1 MEIKENSKPILIKR
15 IISDSFD
22 IMSLF
27 ILFMLFMYIFMR
39 LPIADK
45 INEYIFKYQEIEK
58 QVLVSINNNQ
68 TLASDLLNQNEEYK
82 NLLFATSL
90 NSFLLKAFAGL
101 ISEAILFVVIP
112 LTNKDK
118 NSLGRLLTG
127 LLLFDESRMSL
138 ISNKQLIL
146 RFIFIFFVES
156 IALYPWTGVYTFI
169 FVGVLRLIV
178 IMLNNKDKT
187 LCDYFS
193 GTMLI
198 EKMSYRSF
206 E

>member
-1 MEIKENSKPILIKR
+1 
-15 IISDSFD
+15 
-22 IMSLF
+22 
-27 ILFMLFMYIFMR
+27 MR

-58 QVLVSINNNQ
+58 QVLVSVNNNQ
-68 TLASDLLNQNEEYK
+68 ALASDLLNQNEEYK

-156 IALYPWTGVYTFI
+156 IALYPWTGIYTFVL
-169 FVGVLRLIV
+169 VGVLRLIV

-206 E
+206 R